1 MQKEVTTTVTVDD
14 LDGETPAETR
24 AFVLDGTTHHI
35 DLNEAHIRELG
46 EALNAYGDALTAL
59 DHAKQALERFTS
71 VAVAQERAPEQ
82 PSGQPSGHD
91 EVAEKRTRKR
101 TSKKPAK
108 KVAAARKQTAK
119 TKAPTQPTAAEIR
132 RWAHENDVP
141 VSKTGRVG
149 KDARQAYLEAHAA

>member
-35 DLNEAHIRELG
+35 DLNEAHVRELG
-46 EALNAYGDALTAL
+46 EALNTYGDALAAL

-82 PSGQPSGHD
+82 PSDHD

-119 TKAPTQPTAAEIR
+119 TKAPTQPSSAEIR